1 MDDFCTLEQVK
12 AWLKINSISDD
23 ELLELLITQTTE
35 YIRSLMSR
43 DLTSKVYT
51 EVRDGKGIDTM
62 LAANWPIT
70 AVASVT
76 VGQQVVPPAE
86 YLFDE
91 QTITLLN
98 GWVFTRGR
106 RNVVVRYT
114 AGFTTIPADLQ
125 RCCMEMVGKKY
136 RERDRIGVSSKT
148 LGGEVVTFT
157 QSDLTDEVKSVL
169 RQYQR
174 VAPV

>member
-1 MDDFCTLEQVK
+1 MDFCTLEQVK

-23 ELLELLITQTTE
+23 ELLETLITQTTE

-43 DLTSKVYT
+43 DFDSKSYT
-51 EVRDGKGIDTM
+51 EIRDGKGIDTIM
-62 LAANWPIT
+62 VANWPVT

-76 VGQQVVPPAE
+76 VNDLVVPSAD
-86 YLFDE
+86 YLFDD
-91 QTITLLN
+91 QTITLLK
-98 GWVFTRGR
+98 GWIFTRGR
-106 RNVVVRYT
+106 RNIVLRYT
-114 AGFTTIPADLQ
+114 AGYTTIPADLQ

-136 RERDRIGVSSKT
+136 RERDRIGINSKT
-148 LGGEVVTFT
+148 LGGEVVSFT
-157 QSDLTDEVKSVL
+157 QSDLTDEVKSIL